1 MKPLTATQ
9 EKMRVK
15 KLDAIKVDLLSND
28 EEVVLKAVKG
38 VKKHG
43 DASIIEPLL
52 LVLNKMDDAE
62 VQKEIKELLYSL
74 KDNATVP
81 ELIRL
86 SGTEEFSNHGQ
97 LLLSAIWESGLDAS
111 NQFIPLIELAK
122 HANYEQ
128 LIEVMTIVDQVV
140 LGEDSTEYEDAIK
153 ILRDHIAEN
162 AKDERSQLWVSITQ
176 QLSERLV
183 G

>member
-15 KLDAIKVDLLSND
+15 KLDAIKVDLLSDD
-28 EEVVLKAVKG
+28 EDVVLKAVKG

-52 LVLNKMDDAE
+52 LVLNKMDDTE
-62 VQKEIKELLYSL
+62 VQNEIKELLYSL
-74 KDNATVP
+74 KDNNTVS

-86 SGTEEFSNHGQ
+86 ASDAKYSDHGQ
-97 LLLSAIWESGLDAS
+97 LLLSAIWESGLDA
-111 NQFIPLIELAK
+111 NDQFISLIELAK
-122 HANYEQ
+122 QANYEQ
-128 LIEVMTIVDQVV
+128 LIEIMTIVDQVV
-140 LGEDSTEYEDAIK
+140 LGEDSTEYEEAIK

-176 QLSERLV
+176 QLTERLV